1 MLFLK
6 ILTFFKFLSKDTPNT
21 REVIMANKVSK
32 TTRKRT
38 KNLKKVKR
46 LVEVFIFSN
55 YKKTIIYLYL

>member
-6 ILTFFKFLSKDTPNT
+6 ILTFFNFLSKDTPNT

-46 LVEVFIFSN
+46 LVEVCIFLN
-55 YKKTIIYLYL
+55 Y